1 MVLEI
6 RMGVSL
12 VVQCLRIHLPMQETE
27 VLSLVLED
35 STCLGATKPRSYN
48 C

>member
-12 VVQCLRIHLPMQETE
+12 VVQCLRIHLPMQETQFQ
-27 VLSLVLED
+27 SLLWED
-35 STCLGATKPRSYN
+35 STCHRATKLVCHNR
-48 C
+48 